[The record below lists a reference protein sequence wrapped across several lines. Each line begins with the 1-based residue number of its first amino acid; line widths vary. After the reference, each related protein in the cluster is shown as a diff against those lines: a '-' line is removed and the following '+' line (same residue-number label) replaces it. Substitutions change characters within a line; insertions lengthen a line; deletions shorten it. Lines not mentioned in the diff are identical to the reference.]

1 MQIVTSASL
10 KHTFFGFVDMCWGD
24 ISIYTKAKSL
34 PKEMKAD
41 SPDAIES
48 LKEGSVRSVICTGDN
63 VWCSESRG
71 PQEHPSQRL
80 HKNKNPRSSRA
91 LRLAGRVLPEGMLSF
106 SMSSC
111 VMEESAFTFVT
122 SGESPLHC
130 GLFNSRALSF
140 NCIFPGFVVW
150 SQSAFVSV
158 EPWKM
163 AASLVDMVQPEPRKR
178 HGETAR
184 RQESWYGTIQTTRD
198 APSGNPEPRL
208 HGTPKPAP
216 GEVSPDF
223 PDAHCQL
230 ALTCSAWRHL
240 HEQNKRELEV
250 RMSESAKQSGKL
262 ECILYVYT

>member
-1 MQIVTSASL
+1 
-10 KHTFFGFVDMCWGD
+10 MCWGD

-150 SQSAFVSV
+150 SQSAFASV

-163 AASLVDMVQPEPRKR
+163 AASLVDMVQPEQTRRDRRVVRKVGMER
-178 HGETAR
+178 S
-184 RQESWYGTIQTTRD
+184 RQRGTHRQGTR
-198 APSGNPEPRL
+198 NPRL

-250 RMSESAKQSGKL
+250 RVSESAKQSGKL
-262 ECILYVYT
+262 ECIIYIHYIYNISRF